1 MRRKLRDEALE
12 CYLENEGGF
21 GKWEARGRKAVGLRE
36 RQRAS
41 RWLVTWPGS
50 PEQRVGWR
58 AACRRL
64 CSLKKWDVEPQAVE
78 AFQQDDDVITCV
90 AEKHKSA
97 STVSGKKEPD
107 SGGIGEVE
115 ASGLRDQLGHL
126 G

>member
-1 MRRKLRDEALE
+1 MGGKGQKSSGAKREA
-12 CYLENEGGF
+12 GA
-21 GKWEARGRKAVGLRE
+21 KARGQAMGDLAPE
-36 RQRAS
+36 QQRAS

-115 ASGLRDQLGHL
+115 ASGLRDQLGPL